1 MLVHGDSLIRLPFKG
16 NVLGEDF
23 GKIICGGVDSGMIQ
37 NLTCGQVS
45 MLCGLILVVHFVFDH
60 LMFRHEPHMQN
71 HAYRFVRFVLEIYTF
86 RMNLHEEVQIGID
99 LSMLRIWR
107 GVIV

>member
-1 MLVHGDSLIRLPFKG
+1 
-16 NVLGEDF
+16 
-23 GKIICGGVDSGMIQ
+23 
-37 NLTCGQVS
+37 
-45 MLCGLILVVHFVFDH
+45 
-60 LMFRHEPHMQN
+60 MFRHEPHMQN